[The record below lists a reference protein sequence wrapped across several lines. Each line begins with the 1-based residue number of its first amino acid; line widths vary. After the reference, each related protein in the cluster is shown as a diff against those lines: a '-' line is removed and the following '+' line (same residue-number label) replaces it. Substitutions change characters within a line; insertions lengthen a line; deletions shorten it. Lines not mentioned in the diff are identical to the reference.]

1 MQELMWYVLSH
12 GVTRPVSVQDVPL
25 WFAGL
30 LLFGLLC
37 ADLLI
42 GSGVA
47 EWYGSYRAA
56 GPR

>member
-1 MQELMWYVLSH
+1 MQGLMWYVLSH
-12 GVTRPVSVQDVPL
+12 GVTRPVPVQDVPL

-37 ADLLI
+37 AGLLI
-42 GSGVA
+42 SAGVA